1 MKPVR
6 FNKVSGLGRC
16 CKRHDL
22 ARALLTVFSVV
33 LLLTAFQSVARAETR
48 TLKMYFTH
56 TKEST
61 TFTFKKNGKYLQKGL
76 KKANRFLRD
85 WRRKEPTKMDPA
97 LLDLVWEV
105 YQRSGSRKPI
115 HVISGYRSPRTN
127 TMLRRR
133 GRNVAKNSQHTRGK
147 ALDFFLTDVSVAKLR
162 ALGLQAHRGGVG
174 YYRGSFVHL
183 DTGRVRHWPRMSAK
197 QLAKVFPRG
206 KTIHI
211 PSNGKS
217 LKGYKSAKLNLQK
230 GLNADG
236 SKRTTRVRKRLLAKL
251 FTGKGGNKSDERE
264 IPSATKPSNRPQI
277 QTPVPTASLRP
288 KDKKPKKEK
297 PNQKKPQGADPF
309 SLENVAEKR
318 KDDARKRREKE
329 LAAAKLA
336 REKEAAK
343 AAQLARAAEETRQ
356 KELKRAKQVAE
367 AARKAQEVAVA
378 KRAQEVAE
386 AARLAQQTAAAKR
399 AREIAEAAKL
409 VQQAEADRRAKEISV
424 AAQLA
429 QESLAAQRA
438 RETALAKKK
447 AEEVAALIRAQ
458 DIAAAKK
465 AERIAIAKRALE
477 AAQAAELALKLAEE
491 KRAVQLVAAER
502 LAEQVAASNRAQQ
515 VAAAALQER
524 ERAAERLAQ
533 QVAAAKLADEV
544 VARVSYDNFGATPST
559 GRLTIPRRR
568 PGSAQ
573 LLAQAATKQLNELQ
587 SINSERAALELAS
600 LQPSAQTEL
609 ALAAPSSITDPL
621 RLASAEPTASTESQN
636 GTVDLS
642 GRIEAALA
650 GERQL
655 TPVERAAQQQ
665 SNSKLAEALKSIPVP
680 RSRAARP
687 EAIQLALARS
697 VQPTINQSALR
708 AALDRARLAPSDDNV
723 LATPSWRNAAFTS
736 RLGDGDNAFRVPLPS
751 SQPKSAAEQ
760 PVLTGFARQSDAD
773 AGSQL
778 SLGDLD
784 GASVKTWA
792 VSVSTRIGSAAA
804 LTAPNYEQSTRRAAP
819 HSVYSV
825 GFAPTRFPL
834 RSDRFSGRALTR
846 VAFAQFGQTQ

>member
-1 MKPVR
+1 
-6 FNKVSGLGRC
+6 
-16 CKRHDL
+16 
-22 ARALLTVFSVV
+22 
-33 LLLTAFQSVARAETR
+33 
-48 TLKMYFTH
+48 
-56 TKEST
+56 
-61 TFTFKKNGKYLQKGL
+61 
-76 KKANRFLRD
+76 
-85 WRRKEPTKMDPA
+85 
-97 LLDLVWEV
+97 
-105 YQRSGSRKPI
+105 
-115 HVISGYRSPRTN
+115 
-127 TMLRRR
+127 MLRRR

-502 LAEQVAASNRAQQ
+502 LAEQAAASNR
-515 VAAAALQER
+515 
-524 ERAAERLAQ
+524 AQ

-642 GRIEAALA
+642 GRIETALA